1 MSPKKKTKK
10 NKGHTAK
17 LLENDDIRRWYD
29 NTARGSLV
37 TADVYAR
44 RLSAVCSK
52 LEITPFD
59 LVEMNKDDR
68 YKFLLDFVDSEEKRG
83 MSGSYIASSMKA
95 LKSWLSYN
103 GIFIK
108 RKIKIKGADRTPTLK
123 DERVPTQKELG
134 SIFRAATLRDR
145 VSCAIMAFSGVRPEV
160 LGNYVGHDGLTIG
173 DFPEMEI
180 KGGMKTKIEISEI
193 ERGKEV
199 IKEVPAIKWGEA
211 EGGEVV
217 FLKTPTMIKVRE
229 ELSKSGKKYFTFL
242 TSEGCEYLAEYL
254 NKRLRAGEKFHDG
267 TDIIAPLRTLNF
279 KQGMKSFIRSIKISA
294 GIRGAIRGAGYKWR
308 PYVLRAYCDTQLL
321 IAESKGKM
329 THAFRQFFMG
339 HVGDM
344 EARYTTNKG
353 QLTEDMIESMRE
365 NYKQSG
371 SFLQTR
377 FILEEGG
384 ESVNTI
390 VKRSMLK
397 MARMTDEEIE
407 NIDLEDITEEEIAEI
422 IDRKARGKVT
432 GNGGSQKVIP
442 ISDVEVFINDGWEF
456 VTQIPPDK
464 AIIKFPS

>member
-1 MSPKKKTKK
+1 MTKKKKTLKQK
-10 NKGHTAK
+10 RHTAK
-17 LLENDDIRRWYD
+17 LLENDDIRRWYN

-44 RLSAVCSK
+44 RLSAICGR
-52 LEITPFD
+52 LGITPFD
-59 LVEMNKDDR
+59 LVEMKKDDR

-83 MSGSYIASSMKA
+83 MSGSYITSSMKA

-108 RKIKIKGADRTPTLK
+108 RKIKIKGAERTPTLK

-134 SIFRAATLRDR
+134 RIFRSATPRDR

-160 LGNYVGHDGLTIG
+160 LGDYVGHDGLTIG

-180 KGGMKTKIEISEI
+180 TGGKEIKIKIPVI

-199 IKEVPAIKWGEA
+199 IKEVPAI

-217 FLKTPTMIKVRE
+217 FKKTPTIIKVRE
-229 ELSKSGKKYFTFL
+229 ELSKSGKQYFTFL
-242 TSEGCEYLAEYL
+242 PSEGCEYLSEYL
-254 NKRLRAGEKFHDG
+254 NKRLRNGEKFHSG
-267 TDIIAPLRTLNF
+267 TDIIAPKSNR
-279 KQGMKSFIRSIKISA
+279 KSFIRSIKISA
-294 GIRGAIRGAGYKWR
+294 GIRAGIRGAGFQWR

-321 IAESKGKM
+321 LSESKGKM
-329 THAFRQFFMG
+329 AHAYRQFFMG

-353 QLTEDMIESMRE
+353 QLSEDMTEDMRGA
-365 NYKQSG
+365 YKRSE

-377 FILEEGG
+377 NITDEEK
-384 ESVNTI
+384 EDRKI
-390 VKRSMLK
+390 FFKRSMLK
-397 MARMTDEEIE
+397 MSGMSEKEISTLDLEEI
-407 NIDLEDITEEEIAEI
+407 TEGEIAEI
-422 IDRKARGKVT
+422 WQRKEQKKAIGKVT

-442 ISDVEVFINDGWEF
+442 ISEVEHYINDGWEF
-456 VTQIPPDK
+456 VTHIPPDK
-464 AIIKFPS
+464 AIIKFPN

>member
-1 MSPKKKTKK
+1 MTKKKEIIIQYR
-10 NKGHTAK
+10 HTAQ
-17 LLENDDIRRWYD
+17 LLENDDIRRWHS

-44 RLSAVCSK
+44 RLSAICKK
-52 LEITPFD
+52 LEITPFEI
-59 LVEMNKDDR
+59 VEMNKDDR

-83 MSGSYIASSMKA
+83 MSGSYITSSMKA
-95 LKSWLSYN
+95 LKSWLSHN

-108 RKIKIKGADRTPTLK
+108 RKIKIKGAERTPTLK
-123 DERVPTQKELG
+123 NERVPTQKELG
-134 SIFRAATLRDR
+134 IIFRSATQRDR
-145 VSCAIMAFSGVRPEV
+145 LSCSIMAFSGVRPEV
-160 LGNYVGHDGLTIG
+160 LGNYVGHDGLTLG
-173 DFPEMEI
+173 DFPEMELR
-180 KGGMKTKIEISEI
+180 GGKILSGVPPKELKDCISPTFKKYPDLEY
-193 ERGKEV
+193 
-199 IKEVPAIKWGEA
+199 

-217 FLKTPTMIKVRE
+217 FSKTPTMINVRE

-242 TSEGCEYLAEYL
+242 TSEGCEYLSEYL
-254 NKRLRAGEKFHDG
+254 NKRLRNGEKFHSG
-267 TDIIAPLRTLNF
+267 TDIIAPLRKLNF
-279 KQGMKSFIRSIKISA
+279 NQGTKSFIRSIKVSE
-294 GIRGAIRGAGYKWR
+294 GIRKAIRGAGFRWR

-353 QLTEDMIESMRE
+353 QLTEDMVETMRE
-365 NYKQSG
+365 NYKRSQ

-377 FILEEGG
+377 YIAEEGE

-407 NIDLEDITEEEIAEI
+407 KIDLEDITEEEIAEI
-422 IDRKARGKVT
+422 FDKKARKKVT
-432 GNGGSQKVIP
+432 GNGGSQKVILM
-442 ISDVEVFINDGWEF
+442 SEVEDFINEGWEF
-456 VTQIPPDK
+456 VTQLPPDK
-464 AIIKFPS
+464 AIIKFPN

>member
-1 MSPKKKTKK
+1 MTRKKETLIQYR
-10 NKGHTAK
+10 HTAK

-29 NTARGSLV
+29 NTSRGSKV

-44 RLSAVCSK
+44 RLSAICK
-52 LEITPFD
+52 RLEINPFD
-59 LVEMNKDDR
+59 LVEMSKGDR
-68 YKFLLDFVDSEEKRG
+68 YKLLLDFVSGEEKRG
-83 MSGSYIASSMKA
+83 MAGSYITSSMKA
-95 LKSWLSYN
+95 LKSWLAHNS
-103 GIFIK
+103 IFIK
-108 RKIKIKGADRTPTLK
+108 RPIKIKGAERTPTLK
-123 DERVPTQKELG
+123 NERVPTQKELG
-134 SIFRAATLRDR
+134 RIFRDATLRDR

-180 KGGMKTKIEISEI
+180 VGGKKTITEISETV
-193 ERGKEV
+193 RGEKV
-199 IKEVPAIKWGEA
+199 IKEVPAIEWGEA

-217 FLKTPTMIKVRE
+217 FQQTPTRILVRE

-267 TDIIAPLRTLNF
+267 TDIIAPLRKLNF
-279 KQGMKSFIRSIKISA
+279 KQGTKSFIRSIKISE
-294 GIRGAIRGAGYKWR
+294 GIRKSIRGAGFQWR
-308 PYVLRAYCDTQLL
+308 PYVLRAYCDTQMLL
-321 IAESKGKM
+321 AESRGKM
-329 THAFRQFFMG
+329 THAYRQFFMG

-353 QLTEDMIESMRE
+353 QLPEEMIEDMRE
-365 NYKQSG
+365 AYKRSK

-377 FILEEGG
+377 NFPEEGE

-397 MARMTDEEIE
+397 MAQMTDEEIE
-407 NIDLEDITEEEIAEI
+407 KIDLEEITEEEIAEI
-422 IDRKARGKVT
+422 FDRKARGKVT
-432 GNGGSQKVIP
+432 GNGGSQKVIS
-442 ISDVEVFINDGWEF
+442 ISEVEHFINEGWEF
-456 VTQIPPDK
+456 VTHIPPDK